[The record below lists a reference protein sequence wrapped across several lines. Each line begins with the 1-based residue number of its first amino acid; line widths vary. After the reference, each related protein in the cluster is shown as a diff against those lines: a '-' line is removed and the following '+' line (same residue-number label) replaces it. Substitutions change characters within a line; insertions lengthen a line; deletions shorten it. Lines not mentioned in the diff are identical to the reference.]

1 MYCKKIGIEMKKL
14 KTIEEK
20 CNKDCTPICDFC
32 INYKDYGEQTN
43 DEVQGIGICLVDDTE
58 VLASDFCTTNFHC
71 FNIKD

>member
-1 MYCKKIGIEMKKL
+1 MKKL
-14 KTIEEK
+14 KTIKEK

-43 DEVQGIGICLVDDTE
+43 DEFQGIGICLVDDTE